1 MSCSHHK
8 RMLSFTGSTGTVI
21 NDNGLTILKATY
33 GIQNNFTDVTEQVKN
48 LVQDGDLNFTVSA
61 QDLGILDPA
70 PGVTK
75 TFQMQYTVNKGKPQL
90 LSKNDT
96 EQVGISVPKVAS
108 KDKKDQPTI
117 WGSIFYGIG
126 AFIIMFIAKS
136 AYDYNVVYV
145 KDASGTVTTQN
156 TFALVMFF
164 LVFLT
169 YGHSFW
175 LSAIYLFIVG
185 LIWGN

>member
-1 MSCSHHK
+1 
-8 RMLSFTGSTGTVI
+8 MLSFSGSTGTVV
-21 NDNGLTILKATY
+21 NDNGLTIVKATY
-33 GIQNNFTDVTEQVKN
+33 GLQNNFTDVTEQVKN

-75 TFQMQYTVNKGKPQL
+75 TFQMQYIVNKGKPQL

-96 EQVGISVPKVAS
+96 EQVGISVPKVVS

-126 AFIIMFIAKS
+126 AFIIMTIAMS
-136 AYDYNVVYV
+136 AYNYNVVYV
-145 KDASGTVTTQN
+145 RNADGEIKTQN
-156 TFALVMFF
+156 IFALFMFF
-164 LVFLT
+164 LVFLS

-175 LSAIYLFIVG
+175 LTAIYLFIVG
-185 LIWGN
+185 LIWGELKN